1 MSRFKYMGIASKWRF
16 FLFVVLMVEYLL
28 FFQTLHCKP
37 PPDFLSREFII
48 NTTYHLLHH

>member
-28 FFQTLHCKP
+28 NICIYLQAVVLDLFVNSIT
-37 PPDFLSREFII
+37 S
-48 NTTYHLLHH
+48 